1 MPALNP
7 CILCSS
13 LLPST
18 LALSHDIMVFMA
30 ELSSLHS
37 RDSHRIGPTLTM
49 TQSQQAAIPIAA
61 IPTKLESTAGR
72 VGSVNDFKAWQGE
85 SERLRCVG

>member
-1 MPALNP
+1 
-7 CILCSS
+7 
-13 LLPST
+13 
-18 LALSHDIMVFMA
+18 MVFMA

-49 TQSQQAAIPIAA
+49 TQSQQAAIPTAA

-72 VGSVNDFKAWQGE
+72 VGSVSDFKAWQGK
-85 SERLRCVG
+85 SERLRCVIGITLAEIYEKYNDPTQ